1 MTANLQLS
9 RLADLAKDA
18 LARAANHIEPL
29 LPADATLVHWSLYA
43 WLLCLLCLCPAVW
56 RIMTLRPRSLDPIWG
71 LVFLLAMNRLSFLAH
86 ISPEVSHAT
95 ALILA
100 LAMAALST
108 WYQRTDRRLE
118 T

>member
-1 MTANLQLS
+1 MVIANIAGRAIAALTALCN
-9 RLADLAKDA
+9 RV
-18 LARAANHIEPL
+18 EPY
-29 LPADATLVHWSLYA
+29 LPSDATLVHWSLCA

-71 LVFLLAMNRLSFLAH
+71 LVALLAMNRLSFLAH

-100 LAMAALST
+100 LAMAAMST